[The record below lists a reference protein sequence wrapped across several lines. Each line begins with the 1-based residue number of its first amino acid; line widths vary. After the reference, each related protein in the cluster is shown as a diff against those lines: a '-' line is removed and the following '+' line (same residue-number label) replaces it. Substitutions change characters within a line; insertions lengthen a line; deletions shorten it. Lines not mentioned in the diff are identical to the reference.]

1 MLRYLLLLIASLGTS
16 LTLPAQFRIEGTVQA
31 DTSWEPIV
39 YLSLIPSLED
49 MYTISSDMIAMQAR
63 VNAAGG
69 FVLQADYVPEE
80 DRMYRLHMSKKGDPP
95 STIMLG
101 GKDQNHCFLIG
112 NANFSCSLLAQ
123 SDSLIWGNLSLSSC
137 YVNPGLL
144 QIEKILAEYESNAS
158 GDFSLGREFL
168 QIARDE
174 KLRRLADSS
183 QNLLLSLYALSQT
196 HVEAHLKEEPDY
208 YQSFFRKW
216 ETSSSP
222 YLEEFKQK
230 FNWDFVDSEKTDSS
244 YVYFLLGLILGI
256 CIWPVIQ
263 FFSKKQWENPGSRLN
278 ELSIQERK
286 IFGLIQE
293 GKSNKEISEML
304 HIEPTT
310 VKSHVRNLYGKLKIS
325 SRKEALNF
333 PASK

>member
-1 MLRYLLLLIASLGTS
+1 MLRYLLLLIASLS
-16 LTLPAQFRIEGTVQA
+16 ISWTLPAQFRIEGSVQA
-31 DTSWEPIV
+31 DSTWEPIV

-49 MYTISSDMIAMQAR
+49 MYTISSDMIAMQAE
-63 VNAAGG
+63 VNADGK
-69 FVLQADYVPEE
+69 FVLQADYVPEG
-80 DRMYRLHMSKKGDPP
+80 DRFYRLHMSKKGDPP

-112 NANFSCSLLAQ
+112 NANFSCSLSVE
-123 SDSLIWGNLSLSSC
+123 SDSLIWGNLKLSSC

-196 HVEAHLKEEPDY
+196 HIKAHLKEDPAY
-208 YQSFFRKW
+208 YKSFFEKW
-216 ETSSSP
+216 EKSSSP
-222 YLEEFKQK
+222 YLEEFRQEYS
-230 FNWDFVDSEKTDSS
+230 WDFVGTEKTDSF
-244 YVYFLLGLILGI
+244 YFYFFFGLLFGI
-256 CIWPVIQ
+256 PIWPIIQ
-263 FFSKKQWENPGSRLN
+263 FLKKSQQENPSLRLN

-286 IFGLIQE
+286 IFSMIQE
-293 GKSNKEISEML
+293 GKSNKEISEVL
-304 HIEPTT
+304 HIEPST
-310 VKSHVRNLYGKLKIS
+310 VKSHVRNLYGKLQIS

-333 PASK
+333 PTTK